1 MPLYACFAKRE
12 FEFEK
17 QGEGMMTDVSNEN
30 TKRKN
35 QDESLEEQ
43 LMVFN
48 TLARHFKNVYW
59 VDLEKK
65 AAKILKLDA
74 DYVDVPGKEDHREF
88 SFEAVVDH
96 WINTVVYQE
105 DREKL
110 SSIITAENIKKTFET
125 QDELVGNYRSLV
137 NGEICHYQYSFGK
150 ADEDG
155 TKAVAGFQNIDDII
169 KEHQQAEK
177 TRREKEAAH
186 QKEVEEQLAII
197 NALSQGFRNVFVAN
211 LNEGTARA
219 IRLADSYNVKAVRD
233 VAGHTFGF
241 DAVVDRWVRETV
253 HPDDKE
259 RIKKTLNVEN
269 IRQVFST
276 QDKYVGVYRNIE
288 DGVQHYYQY
297 DFRRVGDTD
306 IVVVGFQIVDSIIE
320 EQERIKKRERSL
332 EEARLKEE
340 REHAEVVN
348 SLSAIYSTIFRADI
362 VTHEYEVLT
371 SVPLMAQVAQRK
383 GNFDD
388 VKDMIIESFMEPEF
402 RQPMREFLDV
412 DTLAHRLEKVNTV
425 AADYK
430 APTGQWMQARFIV
443 KRRDEEG
450 KAVEALYVARDV
462 TEEKLMRR
470 QAEYDSMTGV
480 LNRGA
485 FDQIINLMEKDKRD
499 FALVIVDVDNFKN
512 INDTCGHATG
522 DSVLKRV
529 SKLLVEGFRS
539 IDRVYRIGG
548 DEFAVV
554 MMDVTSKHAYTIGK
568 KISAIN
574 KQLATRDGDAPAVSL
589 SVGAAFMDRENPGES
604 LFKDADLAL
613 YYVKEHGRNGC
624 HVYSAADA
632 LAAKR

>member
-1 MPLYACFAKRE
+1 
-12 FEFEK
+12 
-17 QGEGMMTDVSNEN
+17 MMTDVSNEN

-35 QDESLEEQ
+35 QGGSLEEQ

-48 TLARHFKNVYW
+48 ALARHFKNVYW

-96 WINTVVYQE
+96 WVNTVVYQE

-233 VAGHTFGF
+233 VAGHAFGF

-332 EEARLKEE
+332 EEARLREE
-340 REHAEVVN
+340 REHTEVVN

-443 KRRDEEG
+443 KRRDEDG

-512 INDTCGHATG
+512 INDTCGHAAG

-632 LAAKR
+632 AVAKR

>member
-1 MPLYACFAKRE
+1 
-12 FEFEK
+12 
-17 QGEGMMTDVSNEN
+17 MMTDVSNEN

-35 QDESLEEQ
+35 QGGSLEEQ

-48 TLARHFKNVYW
+48 ALARHFKNVYW

-65 AAKILKLDA
+65 TAKILKLDA

-233 VAGHTFGF
+233 VAGHAFGF

-259 RIKKTLNVEN
+259 RIKKTLNVKN

-332 EEARLKEE
+332 EEARLREE
-340 REHAEVVN
+340 REHTEVVN

-443 KRRDEEG
+443 KRRDEDG

-512 INDTCGHATG
+512 INDTCGHAAG

-613 YYVKEHGRNGC
+613 YYVKEHGRNGF